1 MASINGL
8 APEAFLVD
16 SGAGAT
22 MLSRAFCDRARIDYP
37 AGRFQLV
44 PRGPEGQLKLTPI
57 AVDRLEIGSLRIR
70 RFAANVVEL
79 PHSR

>member
-44 PRGPEGQLKLTPI
+44 LRPAG
-57 AVDRLEIGSLRIR
+57 DRLEIGSLRIR